1 MRRHIGHH
9 RGGDVLLVAAGGLI
23 GSRPARSWPEPM
35 IGGRSAVRTYHR
47 AMATDARIERPAA
60 HAGQLAHGTLAI
72 AGLVGTA
79 GFIHLIAMIEHL
91 GVEWTLAL
99 FFAGVGVAQLAA
111 GWWIFRD
118 ADDTRLLVVAAA
130 GSVVIALLWLFSR
143 TTGLSFGPEQGR
155 RAVGVGD
162 TVSSLLEGMF
172 AGLVALRLRRG
183 EQRLAWLSSG
193 MGIRLTFM
201 VLSLALM
208 LAALGGHEH

>member
-1 MRRHIGHH
+1 MTT
-9 RGGDVLLVAAGGLI
+9 DVPI
-23 GSRPARSWPEPM
+23 QRP
-35 IGGRSAVRTYHR
+35 G
-47 AMATDARIERPAA
+47 A
-60 HAGQLAHGTLAI
+60 HAAPLTHGTLAL
-72 AGLVGTA
+72 AGLAGTA

-99 FFAGVGVAQLAA
+99 FFAAVAVAQLAA
-111 GWWIFRD
+111 GWWIYRD
-118 ADDTRLLVVAAA
+118 GDDTRLLVVTAA
-130 GSVVIALLWLFSR
+130 GSVFVALLWLFSR

-162 TVSSLLEGMF
+162 TVSSSLEVMF
-172 AGLVALRLRRG
+172 AGLAGLRLRHG
-183 EQRLAWLSSG
+183 AQRLSWLSSG